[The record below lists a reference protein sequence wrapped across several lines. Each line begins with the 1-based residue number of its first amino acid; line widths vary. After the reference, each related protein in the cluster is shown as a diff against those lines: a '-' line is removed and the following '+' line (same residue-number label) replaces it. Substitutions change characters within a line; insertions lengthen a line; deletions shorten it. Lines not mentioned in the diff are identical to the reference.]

1 MRIALPTANTYWR
14 DTLPGQFFLASW
26 GPISGGKG
34 DRNVENPI
42 ISVIVPIYKVE
53 PYLRKCLNSIV
64 GQTYRN
70 LEIILVDDGSPDG
83 CPVICDEYA
92 ARDKRIKV
100 IHQAN
105 GGVSAARNAGLAE
118 ATGDWVGW
126 VDSDDWIE
134 PDMYE
139 YMLKNA
145 LKYGADIAVC
155 GRVERYPERSRFWV
169 WEDTQVL
176 DREQALEKLL
186 ENKLMG
192 NYLCDK
198 LWRRELFQGIVFPM
212 GRTFEDIA
220 IAHRLFLRAKCVVC
234 LPEAK
239 YNYLQHPGSIVA
251 NAGLL
256 NRWNH
261 YAAAKERYDEMQND
275 WPQFEPLLA
284 TQCVTSATG
293 LWCSYC
299 TGSEEER
306 KRLQSQ
312 LPAMSSFCKK
322 HITVAQERLG
332 LGLAGRIVLR
342 LTSHAKP
349 WAFSLARLVS
359 KLYEW
364 KHGNPL

>member
-1 MRIALPTANTYWR
+1 METTKETQRMSDP
-14 DTLPGQFFLASW
+14 
-26 GPISGGKG
+26 K
-34 DRNVENPI
+34 
-42 ISVIVPIYKVE
+42 ISVIVPVYKVE
-53 PYLRKCLNSIV
+53 PYLRKCLDSIV
-64 GQTYRN
+64 NQTYRN
-70 LEIILVDDGSPDG
+70 LEIILVDDGSPDNCG
-83 CPVICDEYA
+83 AICDEYA
-92 ARDKRIKV
+92 ARDGRIQV

-105 GGVSAARNAGLAE
+105 GGVSAARNSGLAE

-139 YMLKNA
+139 YMLKNV
-145 LKYGADIAVC
+145 LEQNADIAVC
-155 GRVERYPERSRFWV
+155 GRIEWYPDKNCFWV

-176 DREQALEKLL
+176 DTEQALEKLL

-198 LWRRELFQGIVFPM
+198 LWRRGLFQGIVFPI

-234 LPEAK
+234 LPKAK
-239 YNYLQHPGSIVA
+239 YNYLQHPESIVA
-251 NAGLL
+251 NASLL

-261 YAAAKERYDEMQND
+261 YAAAKDRYDEMQND
-275 WPQFEPLLA
+275 WPQLEPLLA

-299 TGSEEER
+299 AGSKEEQ
-306 KRLQSQ
+306 KQLQPLLRTVS
-312 LPAMSSFCKK
+312 AFCKK
-322 HITVAQERLG
+322 HIAVAQEQLG

-342 LTSHAKP
+342 LTPYTRP
-349 WAFSLARLVS
+349 WAFALARLVS
-359 KLYEW
+359 KLYEAR
-364 KHGNPL
+364 HGRPL